1 MAELK
6 DIIDAVLRDTVRAQH
21 QTNMYTQM
29 LAESYQQGGKFFGL
43 NLPGAAI
50 GELSLDFRFA
60 VKGDLTYK
68 EEENVNYSN
77 INFLLRKVASEC
89 TTLLLKTF
97 VRTVRGKMADYK
109 EEFGFI
115 DTLEQNRPFT
125 ERLTKRFSSILIE
138 RSATDSTTEVT
149 ASGEGWPLFS
159 SVRVADEQILDHEDL
174 IDLFAKPGN
183 EKLRQTIHSEFERV
197 LKKDMDDLIRENTV
211 GNMKNRHRLGSL
223 NVEMDAAELSQLPE
237 SAIQQFHIK
246 VYPQALQKNDKEV

>member
-68 EEENVNYSN
+68 EEENVNYKN

-138 RSATDSTTEVT
+138 RSANLTDEK
-149 ASGEGWPLFS
+149 SGQPS
-159 SVRVADEQILDHEDL
+159 PDAITSVVLSVADEQILDHEDL

-183 EKLRQTIHSEFERV
+183 EKLRHTIHSEFERV

>member
-1 MAELK
+1 
-6 DIIDAVLRDTVRAQH
+6 
-21 QTNMYTQM
+21 
-29 LAESYQQGGKFFGL
+29 
-43 NLPGAAI
+43 
-50 GELSLDFRFA
+50 
-60 VKGDLTYK
+60 
-68 EEENVNYSN
+68 
-77 INFLLRKVASEC
+77 
-89 TTLLLKTF
+89 
-97 VRTVRGKMADYK
+97 MADYK

-138 RSATDSTTEVT
+138 RSATLTDEKSGQPSPDAVT
-149 ASGEGWPLFS
+149 
-159 SVRVADEQILDHEDL
+159 SVVLSVADEQILDHEDL